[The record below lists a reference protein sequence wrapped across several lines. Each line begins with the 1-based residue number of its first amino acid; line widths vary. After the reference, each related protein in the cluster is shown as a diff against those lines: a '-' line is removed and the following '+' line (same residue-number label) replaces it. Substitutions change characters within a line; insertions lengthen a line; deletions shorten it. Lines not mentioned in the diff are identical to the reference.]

1 MELTAITAN
10 DAWRSA
16 IYVMRD
22 CGVLEHTRNGPAL
35 TIKEPVTLKLLNP
48 RARLLTS
55 NVRRANPIFHLM
67 ETVWMFAGCDSG
79 DWLLPYNSKYSA
91 YMEDDG
97 RIHGAYGH
105 RWRKQFGTDQLRDVV
120 DMLRA
125 DGHTRQA
132 VLGMWD
138 PRIDLAPNLRDRPC
152 NTHIYFRRVDDELDM
167 TVCNRSND
175 LVWGM
180 LGANIV
186 HMTLLHE
193 LIAEAVRVPL
203 GTYRVFTNNLHFYTQ
218 GYHNQENLLHNVAFA
233 DMYRMGIRP
242 SEGLFTE
249 DLDDTLDDCKEFVY
263 KYTEDY
269 DYRTDFMK
277 KLVLPAQCVWE
288 EWKGKRRRDT
298 LFALIM
304 DIGYEDWREACR
316 VWAGI

>member
-1 MELTAITAN
+1 MELTATSAN

-16 IYVMRD
+16 IYAIRD

-55 NVRRANPIFHLM
+55 KVRRANPIFHLM
-67 ETVWMFAGCDSG
+67 ETVWMFAGCRDG
-79 DWLLPYNSKYSA
+79 EWLLPYNARYAA

-97 RIHGAYGH
+97 SVHGAYGY
-105 RWRKQFGTDQLRDVV
+105 RWRIQFATDQLHDVV
-120 DMLRA
+120 AMLRA

-138 PRIDLAPNLRDRPC
+138 PSTDLAPKLRDRPC
-152 NTHIYFRRVDDELDM
+152 NTHIYFRRVEDELDM

-218 GYHNQENLLHNVAFA
+218 GYHNQEKLLDNVAFE

-242 SEGLFTE
+242 AEGLFTE
-249 DLDDTLDDCKEFVY
+249 NLDDTLADCEAFVY
-263 KYTEDY
+263 KHAEDHVYT
-269 DYRTDFMK
+269 TDFMN
-277 KLVLPAQCVWE
+277 KLVLPAQFVWE
-288 EWKGKRRRDT
+288 EWKGKRRRDA

-304 DIGYEDWREACR
+304 DIGYADWREACLA
-316 VWAGI
+316 WTGI